1 MSDKSEGAGEQS
13 NHLLRRVGTVAQ
25 DSKILVLGG
34 SPEEH
39 AAIAAPLGTL
49 YDVLYADDLEA
60 ALQRLRQQPVQGLLI
75 LGEQAS
81 NPQRASLLLESSAVL
96 TQFPEG
102 LAILDTDL
110 AVLWKNSKF
119 DNLTTPDTTSL
130 ADQKFYEAFGMPEI
144 QGPDF
149 APFHTALATRQM
161 AYTRLQVGLDL
172 HLSLRVTPIFFRKS
186 DLPQLLVVM
195 VRDISAS
202 IQQQQKLSDVFH
214 AGLELCDLSPEEIA
228 EMNFNTRIEYL
239 KARIIACTKDVLKFQ
254 NLEIRL
260 VDPAT
265 GRLNSLLVVGM
276 RPDAAMRELYARPK
290 ENGVTGYVAFTGK
303 SYLID
308 DTATDPLYLP
318 GAEGARSS
326 LTVPLIWHDQVMGT
340 FNVEN
345 PEPRGFKQ
353 QDLEFLE
360 LFGREVSVAV
370 NMLNLL
376 VAQNATTADTSVLRV
391 LHEVSRPTDEVLN
404 ELAWLAEQ
412 LSDQGSEVT
421 GRLQLICR
429 HTRDIK
435 HLIQNVRDQLSP
447 ESALS
452 SSSRICH
459 PILHGKRILVADS
472 EETIR
477 RMALEVLAPHGCLVE
492 TARNGEEALRMV
504 RQFEYDAVL
513 GEMKLPDMG
522 GHQLLCGI
530 WDIDES
536 VPFFLTTG
544 FGYDA
549 GHSLVKA
556 RQRGLTTEVLWKPF
570 KVNRLLDELVKAFS
584 EPKGTAE

>member
-1 MSDKSEGAGEQS
+1 MGGT
-13 NHLLRRVGTVAQ
+13 GTVAR

-34 SPEEH
+34 SPDELGALEG
-39 AAIAAPLGTL
+39 PLGSL
-49 YDVLYADDLEA
+49 YDLLHAEDLEA
-60 ALQRLRQQPVQGLLI
+60 AIDQLQKQPVSGLLI
-75 LGEQAS
+75 LGDQATD
-81 NPQRASLLLESSAVL
+81 PQAASLLLESSAVL

-110 AVLWKNSKF
+110 QVLWKNSKF
-119 DNLTTPDTTSL
+119 ENLTTPGTTSL
-130 ADQKFYEAFGMPEI
+130 ADQKFYEAFGTPEI
-144 QGPDF
+144 LGPDF

-161 AYTRLQVGLDL
+161 AYTRLQVGLDV
-172 HLSLRVTPIFFRKS
+172 HLSMRVTPIFLRKS
-186 DLPQLLVVM
+186 DLPKLLAVM

-202 IQQQQKLSDVFH
+202 IQQQQKLSDVYH

-228 EMNFNTRIEYL
+228 EMTFADRIEYL
-239 KARIIACTKDVLKFQ
+239 KARIIACTKDVLKFE

-265 GRLNSLLVVGM
+265 GRLNPLLVVGM

-318 GAEGARSS
+318 GAEGARSA

-340 FNVEN
+340 FNVEGTHA
-345 PEPRGFKQ
+345 RAFKQ

-360 LFGREVSVAV
+360 LFGREVSLAV
-370 NMLNLL
+370 NLLNLL

-391 LHEVSRPTDEVLN
+391 LREVSRPTDEVLN

-412 LSDQGSEVT
+412 LTDQGTDVT
-421 GRLQLICR
+421 DRLQLICR
-429 HTRDIK
+429 HTRDVK
-435 HLIQNVRDQLSP
+435 QLIQNVRDQLTP
-447 ESALS
+447 DS
-452 SSSRICH
+452 SLNPSSRDFH

-472 EETIR
+472 EEPIR

-522 GHQLLCGI
+522 GYQLLCGV
-530 WDIDES
+530 WDVDDT

-544 FGYDA
+544 FGWDA

-570 KVNRLLDELVKAFS
+570 KVNRLLDELDKAFS
-584 EPKGTAE
+584 QAKLTVK

>member
-1 MSDKSEGAGEQS
+1 MARE
-13 NHLLRRVGTVAQ
+13 
-25 DSKILVLGG
+25 SKILVLGG
-34 SPEEH
+34 SPAELESLN
-39 AAIAAPLGTL
+39 APLHEQ
-49 YDVLYADDLEA
+49 YQVLQAEDLEA
-60 ALQRLRQQPVQGLLI
+60 AIDLLRQQPVQGLFI

-81 NPQRASLLLESSAVL
+81 DPGLASLLLESSAVL

-110 AVLWKNSKF
+110 QVLWKNAKF
-119 DNLTTPDTTSL
+119 SNLTTPDITSL

-144 QGPDF
+144 LGPDF
-149 APFHTALATRQM
+149 APFHTALATQQM
-161 AYTRLQVGLDL
+161 AYTRLQVGLDT
-172 HLSLRVTPIFFRKS
+172 HLSLRVTPIFLRKS
-186 DLPQLLVVM
+186 ELPKLLAVM

-202 IQQQQKLSDVFH
+202 IQQQQKLSDVYH

-228 EMNFNTRIEYL
+228 QMTFNDRIEYL
-239 KARIIACTKDVLKFQ
+239 KARIIACTNNVLKFE

-276 RPDAAMRELYARPK
+276 RPEAAVRELYARPK

-326 LTVPLIWHDQVMGT
+326 LTVPLVWHDQVMGT
-340 FNVEN
+340 FNVESR
-345 PEPRGFKQ
+345 EPRAFKQ

-360 LFGREVSVAV
+360 LFGREVSLAV
-370 NMLNLL
+370 NLLNLL
-376 VAQNATTADTSVLRV
+376 VAQNATTADASVLLV
-391 LHEVSRPTDEVLN
+391 LREVSRPTDEVLN
-404 ELAWLAEQ
+404 ELTWLAEQ
-412 LSDQGSEVT
+412 LMHHGADVT
-421 GRLQLICR
+421 DRLRLVCR

-435 HLIQNVRDQLSP
+435 QLIQNVRDQLTP
-447 ESALS
+447 DSALNPS
-452 SSSRICH
+452 SQRAYH
-459 PILHGKRILVADS
+459 PILRGKRVLVADS
-472 EETIR
+472 EEPIR
-477 RMALEVLAPHGCLVE
+477 QLAVDVLAPHGCLVE

-522 GHQLLCGI
+522 GHEFLNSV
-530 WDIDES
+530 WEIDES
-536 VPFFLTTG
+536 IPFFLTTG

-570 KVNRLLDELVKAFS
+570 KVNRLLDELDKAFAQ
-584 EPKGTAE
+584 PRLTCK

>member
-1 MSDKSEGAGEQS
+1 MRQASGATIFCGGAGT
-13 NHLLRRVGTVAQ
+13 VGQ

-34 SPEEH
+34 SPEELSALAGPLNALYEVLH
-39 AAIAAPLGTL
+39 AE
-49 YDVLYADDLEA
+49 DLEA
-60 ALQRLRQQPVQGLLI
+60 ALQTLRKQPVQGLFI

-81 NPQRASLLLESSAVL
+81 NPQMASLLLESSAVL

-110 AVLWKNSKF
+110 QVLWKNSKF
-119 DNLTTPDTTSL
+119 ENLTTPDTTSL

-144 QGPDF
+144 LGPDF

-161 AYTRLQVGLDL
+161 AYTRLQVGLDT
-172 HLSLRVTPIFFRKS
+172 HLSLRVTPIFLRKS
-186 DLPQLLVVM
+186 ELPQLLAVM

-202 IQQQQKLSDVFH
+202 IQQQQKLSDVYH

-228 EMNFNTRIEYL
+228 EMNFNDRIEYL

-254 NLEIRL
+254 NLELRL

-265 GRLNSLLVVGM
+265 GRLNSLLVVGI
-276 RPDAAMRELYARPK
+276 RADAALRELYARPK

-318 GAEGARSS
+318 GAEGARSA
-326 LTVPLIWHDQVMGT
+326 LTVPLVWHDQVMGT
-340 FNVEN
+340 FNVES
-345 PEPRGFKQ
+345 PDPRAFKQ

-360 LFGREVSVAV
+360 LFGREVSLAV
-370 NMLNLL
+370 NLLNLL

-391 LHEVSRPTDEVLN
+391 LREVSRPTDEVLN

-412 LSDQGSEVT
+412 LNEQGSDVT
-421 GRLQLICR
+421 DRLQLICR

-435 HLIQNVRDQLSP
+435 QLIQNVRDQLTP
-447 ESALS
+447 DSALNP
-452 SSSRICH
+452 SSRACH

-472 EETIR
+472 EESIR

-570 KVNRLLDELVKAFS
+570 KVNRLLDELDKAFS
-584 EPKGTAE
+584 QPRLTAK